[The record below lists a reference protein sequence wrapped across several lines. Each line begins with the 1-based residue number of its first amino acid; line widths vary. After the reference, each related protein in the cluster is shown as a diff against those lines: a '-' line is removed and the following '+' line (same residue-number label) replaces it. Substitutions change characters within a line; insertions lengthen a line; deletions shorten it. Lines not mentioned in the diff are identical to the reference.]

1 MLILSAPIQFEWN
14 KGNIDKNFIKH
25 SVSNTECEEIFFD
38 KNKIILKDL
47 LHSGKELRFVILGKT
62 KKGRLLFSIF
72 TLRKNKI
79 RIISSRDIN
88 KKKLNY
94 MKKELKLKKFK
105 SEDEERN
112 FWSKID
118 LSEYFEIQDFEKVSF
133 PNLKPTT
140 RSISL
145 RLPEYIIVQAK
156 EKANQMNVPY
166 QSLIKK
172 YIAEG
177 LNNR

>member
-88 KKKLNY
+88 KKEIKLY
-94 MKKELKLKKFK
+94 
-105 SEDEERN
+105 EE
-112 FWSKID
+112 K
-118 LSEYFEIQDFEKVSF
+118 
-133 PNLKPTT
+133 T
-140 RSISL
+140 
-145 RLPEYIIVQAK
+145 
-156 EKANQMNVPY
+156 
-166 QSLIKK
+166 
-172 YIAEG
+172 
-177 LNNR
+177 